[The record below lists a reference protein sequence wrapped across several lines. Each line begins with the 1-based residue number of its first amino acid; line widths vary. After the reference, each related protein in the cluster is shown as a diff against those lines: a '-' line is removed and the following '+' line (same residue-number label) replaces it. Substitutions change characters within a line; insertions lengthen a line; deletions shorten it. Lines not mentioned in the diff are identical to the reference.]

1 MNHND
6 TRMYADF
13 MRSFLFNLCVFRKR
27 FNYNEPE
34 ADLGG
39 GAEGARPIP
48 LPSPIFCNQ
57 LQADNVSISLAT
69 WKS

>member
-1 MNHND
+1 
-6 TRMYADF
+6 MYPDF
-13 MRSFLFNLCVFRKR
+13 MTSFLFNLCVFRKW
-27 FNYNEPE
+27 FNYYEPK

-48 LPSPIFCNQ
+48 LPSPIFCIP
-57 LQADNVSISLAT
+57 LQVGDVSISLAT